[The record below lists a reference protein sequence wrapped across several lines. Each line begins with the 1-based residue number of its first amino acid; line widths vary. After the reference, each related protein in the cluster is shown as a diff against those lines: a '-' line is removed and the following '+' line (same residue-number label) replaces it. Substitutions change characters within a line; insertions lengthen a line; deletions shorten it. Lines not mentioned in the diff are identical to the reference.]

1 MKKILFIC
9 EGTTEVFL
17 LYKILKEEKELN
29 TNEELLENGNLKIS
43 NIKGLVT
50 LFFFNENLKIYIHN
64 LEGKTKL
71 NKFIEGFSKSRDIDN
86 IEKILFIIDAD
97 FSDVDCS
104 EKNCTG
110 FDRTKESIENNIKI
124 INKAN
129 ADLKSEYFITPD
141 NENDGMTENLI
152 IDSLSCI
159 EIVKYIKEEV
169 IKKVKRLPKSEI
181 KNEPKSTF
189 LMIAAT
195 QNPLRGSA
203 PAFLSKCYDKI
214 DKKIL
219 NLRKYQ
225 NL

>member
-50 LFFFNENLKIYIHN
+50 LFFSNENLEIYIHN

-129 ADLKSEYFITPD
+129 ADLK
-141 NENDGMTENLI
+141 
-152 IDSLSCI
+152 
-159 EIVKYIKEEV
+159 YIKEEV

-214 DKKIL
+214 DKKNPKFKKISEFIK
-219 NLRKYQ
+219 NNIK
-225 NL
+225 